1 MTFPP
6 RPTHAPFQT
15 GNADRLAGHQQAG
28 RDWSNGAPDQRQG
41 KPGKPNMAKQHP
53 TQNHAADTNDLI
65 ARLNAK
71 SGHADDSHQH
81 GKRPTVVASSI
92 PGSDFATDED
102 IRAWCE
108 TVRRTARTEA
118 TERAMDADVLESV
131 LRTIPDS
138 TGSRQGSRARA
149 RRVSRWA
156 KKIAAADKAKQ
167 KYAATLYATFV
178 REYETELAKVSAG
191 RTKPRPRTFQFGR

>member
-1 MTFPP
+1 MTVPP
-6 RPTHAPFQT
+6 RPTHSPFAT
-15 GNADRLAGHQQAG
+15 DNASQRAGHQQAG
-28 RDWSNGAPDQRQG
+28 NAWANGTPPGQRQ
-41 KPGKPNMAKQHP
+41 GKPNMAKQP
-53 TQNHAADTNDLI
+53 PKQNRAADTNDLI
-65 ARLNAK
+65 ARLSAE
-71 SGHADDSHQH
+71 SGHTAGGHQNGH
-81 GKRPTVVASSI
+81 QPTAVASGI

-108 TVRRTARTEA
+108 AVRRTARTEA

-191 RTKPRPRTFQFGR
+191 RTKPRPRSFQFGR

>member
-1 MTFPP
+1 MTVPP
-6 RPTHAPFQT
+6 RPTHSPFT
-15 GNADRLAGHQQAG
+15 TMGGNANQTAA
-28 RDWSNGAPDQRQG
+28 NGTTPGQRQ
-41 KPGKPNMAKQHP
+41 GKPNMAKQTP
-53 TQNHAADTNDLI
+53 PPNRAAQTNQILHQF
-65 ARLNAK
+65 AQAGGHGGTPAGTAAQQPGHGTGANNG
-71 SGHADDSHQH
+71 SGS
-81 GKRPTVVASSI
+81 GI

-108 TVRRTARTEA
+108 AVRRTARTEA

-167 KYAATLYATFV
+167 RYAATLYATFV
-178 REYETELAKVSAG
+178 REYETELAKVSNA
-191 RTKPRPRTFQFGR
+191 RPKQRPRSFQFGR